1 MGIFMELTQD
11 QALAFG
17 VIGLSL
23 ALFIWNRWRYDI
35 VALMA
40 LFVSVLVGIVPAN
53 KAFSGFSDPVVAIVA
68 TVLVMSAA
76 VSRSGFIDW
85 CLKLLS
91 GLVAYRNLQVWV
103 MVMMVMVLSAFMH
116 NVGALAVFIPIA
128 VAFAK
133 KAERSPSEL
142 LMPLSFASLM
152 GGGLTLIG
160 ASSHLLVAS
169 IREKIIGEPYQMF
182 DYAKVGTGICLVGAL
197 YLAFAWRMLPKDR
210 RAATTAEDQFS
221 IEDYISEVRV
231 GEDSPWAGQYI
242 GQIEGLVEQE
252 EFAIVAITH
261 DDQRTLVPSDYTI
274 INAGDTLMIESNP
287 MTLKDLADKFKL
299 TLEGSKE
306 LEGKAITSDEIGVV
320 EAVITAE
327 SQMVRATPKR
337 LHLRSRYGVNLLAVR
352 HAVKPAVTRRL
363 SLKQKLFGM
372 DDAMKRLGDRRLEEG
387 DVVVLQGDLSEMPQ
401 TLAELGCL
409 PLAERNLQLGR
420 GKVAWL
426 PVFILLVAVALT
438 VAHVVPMEV
447 AFLGGVL
454 AIALLRL
461 LRLNE
466 IYAAIDAPV
475 IVLMASMIPVTGAL
489 ERVGGT
495 EIISQLVAQATH
507 GLTPPLMIGM
517 VLVSTMLI
525 TPFLNNVATVLL
537 MAPIA
542 AGLAQ
547 QLGYNI
553 DPFLM
558 AVAVGVCSDFL
569 TPIGHQCNTLVMGP
583 GGYKFSDYA
592 RLGFPLSILVVLA
605 GVPLIL
611 WFWPIQ

>member
-1 MGIFMELTQD
+1 MELTQD

-17 VIGLSL
+17 VIGL
-23 ALFIWNRWRYDI
+23 ALVLFVWNRWRYDI
-35 VALMA
+35 VALTA
-40 LFVSVLVGIVPAN
+40 LFVSVVVGIVPA
-53 KAFSGFSDPVVAIVA
+53 KEAFQGFADPVVVIVA
-68 TVLVMSAA
+68 TVLVISAA

-91 GLVAYRNLQVWV
+91 GLTAYKNLQVWV
-103 MVMMVMVLSAFMH
+103 MVIMVMVLSAFMH
-116 NVGALAVFIPIA
+116 NVGALAVFLPIA

-133 KAERSPSEL
+133 KADRSPSEL

-169 IREKIIGEPYQMF
+169 IREKIVGESYQMF

-197 YLAFAWRMLPKDR
+197 YLAFAWRLVPKER
-210 RAATTAEDQFS
+210 RAATSAEDRFS

-231 GEDSPWAGQYI
+231 DEDSPWVGKHI
-242 GQIEGLVEQE
+242 GEIEALVEDD

-261 DDQRTLVPSDYTI
+261 EDTRTLVPSDYTRV
-274 INAGDTLMIESNP
+274 NAGDTLMLETDP
-287 MTLKDLADKFKL
+287 VTLKDLADSYKL

-306 LEGKAITSDEIGVV
+306 LEGKVITSDEIGVV

-327 SQMVRATPKR
+327 SQMVRATPRR

-352 HAVKPAVTRRL
+352 HANKMVANRRL
-363 SLKQKLFGM
+363 SLRQKLFGM
-372 DDAMKRLGDRRLEEG
+372 DEAVKRLGDRRLQEG

-420 GKVAWL
+420 GKVAWM
-426 PVFILLVAVALT
+426 PVLILLAAVGLT
-438 VAHVVPMEV
+438 VMHVLSMEV

-454 AIALLRL
+454 VIAMLRI
-461 LRLNE
+461 LRMNE
-466 IYAAIDAPV
+466 IYSAIDAPV
-475 IVLMASMIPVTGAL
+475 IVLMAAMIPVTGAL

-495 EIISQLVAQATH
+495 EIVAQLVAQATQ
-507 GLTPPLMIGM
+507 GLSPPLMIGM
-517 VLVSTMLI
+517 VLLATMMI

-547 QLGYNI
+547 QLGYSP

-569 TPIGHQCNTLVMGP
+569 TPIGHQCNTLVMAP
-583 GGYKFSDYA
+583 GGYKFSDYP
-592 RLGFPLSILVVLA
+592 RLGFPLSILVVLS